1 MSMAIQVKPY
11 ANKAGKAEGVQNRV
25 QVSMSTDEAKALASR
40 DKELLAEFLKNL
52 KDTVGSE

>member
-1 MSMAIQVKPY
+1 MAIQVKPY